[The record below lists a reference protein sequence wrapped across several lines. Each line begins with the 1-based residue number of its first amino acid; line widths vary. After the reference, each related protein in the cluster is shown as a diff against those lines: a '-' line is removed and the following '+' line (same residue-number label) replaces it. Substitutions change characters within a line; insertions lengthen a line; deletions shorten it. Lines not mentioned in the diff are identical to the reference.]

1 MTFTNPGFLW
11 ALFAVAIPLIIH
23 LLNFRAFRTVYFSNL
38 RFIKQ
43 VEQHKRRRRKLKEY
57 LILALRMLAI
67 AALVLAFARPVKRS
81 STAQMP
87 CKNEVAIYVDNSF
100 SMTARGVAGSDIE
113 LAKKKAYEIVKA
125 FPLDA
130 RFFVLTNDF
139 FPEQFRSYTS
149 LNVRD
154 VIAGIKVS
162 DRPVKIT
169 SVVNKLKNLLST
181 DTACMHY
188 VFLLS
193 DFQKTSA
200 DLDSIVFP
208 ANWKIFFIPIT
219 PSQVTNISV
228 DSVMFL
234 SPYHMI
240 GHKDSLVALVRNYSS
255 AAVKNLRVELWVND
269 SLRGFENINIPSG
282 SIGTASFSF
291 VPSSSGWNKAR
302 ISVKDYD
309 ITFDDDLY
317 FSFLVKDR
325 FRILLISPDHSRAIQ
340 ALYSYPLFDFSMVKP
355 QNIPYSRINE
365 NDVVILDGLKDYS
378 SGLIATI
385 VSFVRQGG
393 TAVIVPSLETYDGVN
408 NLLIRLG
415 LSPFTGRD
423 TAFTRLWEINLND
436 DFYKGAVF
444 SYEKNDLLPGIKSH
458 LVRRPDYARER
469 ELLTARNGNPLLT
482 FASVGK
488 GRIFIFTFPMDE
500 RITDF
505 VDNPLFVVTF
515 VNIGIR
521 SSRASR
527 LFYIIGRDNII
538 RLGAN
543 GSEYYRLR
551 QGEFTVIPP
560 MRYAGGNVVLDLSG
574 IPLKSGI
581 YALENEEDSSVR
593 YLAFNYDR
601 NESVMDF
608 FSARQL
614 KQIIQRRHW
623 DNVSIQAN
631 VLNDLTVAISKETQ
645 PQGLWKLFVI
655 LAIIFLILEVL
666 VNRLI
671 K

>member
-1 MTFTNPGFLW
+1 MTFANPGFLW

-23 LLNFRAFRTVYFSNL
+23 LLNLRAFRTVYFSNL

-57 LILALRMLAI
+57 VILALRMLAI

-81 STAQMP
+81 STAQIP
-87 CKNEVAIYVDNSF
+87 CKGEIAIYVDNSF

-113 LAKKKAYEIVKA
+113 LAKKKAYEVVKA

-139 FPEQFRSYTS
+139 FPEQFRSYS
-149 LNVRD
+149 SINVRD

-169 SVVNKLKNLLST
+169 SVVNKLKNLLSA
-181 DTACMHY
+181 DTSCLHY

-200 DLDSIVFP
+200 DLDSINFP
-208 ANWKIFFIPIT
+208 GNWKVFFIPIT
-219 PSQVTNISV
+219 PSQVANISV
-228 DSVMFL
+228 DSVMFF
-234 SPYHMI
+234 SPYHMV

-255 AAVKNLRVELWVND
+255 DPVKNLRVELWVND
-269 SLRGFENINIPSG
+269 SLRGFENINIPPV

-291 VPSSSGWNKAR
+291 APSSSGWNRSR
-302 ISVKDYD
+302 ISINDYD
-309 ITFDDDLY
+309 ISFDNVLY
-317 FSFLVKDR
+317 FSFMVKER

-340 ALYSYPLFDFSMVKP
+340 TLFSYPLFDFSMVKP

-365 NDVVILDGLKDYS
+365 NDVVILDGLENYS

-385 VSFVRQGG
+385 VSFVRHGG
-393 TAVIVPSLETYDGVN
+393 TAVIVPSLKAYDGVN
-408 NLLIRLG
+408 NLLISLG
-415 LSPFTGRD
+415 LRPFTGRD
-423 TAFTRLWEINLND
+423 TAFTRLWEINLHD

-444 SYEKNDLLPGIKSH
+444 SYEKNDLLPGIKKH

-469 ELLTARNGNPLLT
+469 ELLTARSGDPLLT
-482 FASVGK
+482 LASVGK
-488 GRIFIFTFPMDE
+488 GQTFIFTFPMDE

-515 VNIGIR
+515 VNVGIR

-527 LFYIIGRDNII
+527 LFYVIGRDNII
-538 RLGAN
+538 RLATN

-551 QGEFTVIPP
+551 QGDFSVIPP
-560 MRYAGGNVVLDLSG
+560 MRYAGGNVILNLSG
-574 IPLKSGI
+574 IPLRAGI
-581 YALENEEDSSVR
+581 YALQNDKDSLLR

-601 NESVMDF
+601 DESVMDF

-614 KQIIQRRHW
+614 KKIIQRRHW
-623 DNVSIQAN
+623 ENVSVQAN

-655 LAIIFLILEVL
+655 LAILFLILEVL